1 MAAAVGNQEDEG
13 DRDADDPQQGG
24 THGCSPSARSPCIMS
39 KRRAGFRALRG
50 QDMLYLFIK
59 AALSGILIA
68 IISEVAK
75 RYPGFGGLIA
85 SLPLVSV
92 LGMIWLWRDKP
103 DAANM
108 AAHAE
113 GTFWFVLPSL
123 PMFLV
128 IPAMLR
134 SGFSFWLSLAA
145 GCALTIF
152 LYSMMI
158 WAG

>member
-1 MAAAVGNQEDEG
+1 
-13 DRDADDPQQGG
+13 
-24 THGCSPSARSPCIMS
+24 
-39 KRRAGFRALRG
+39 
-50 QDMLYLFIK
+50 MLYLAIK
-59 AALSGILIA
+59 AALSGVLIA

-108 AAHAE
+108 ASHAE
-113 GTFWFVLPSL
+113 ATFWFVLPSL
-123 PMFLV
+123 PMFLA

-134 SGFSFWLSLAA
+134 NGFGFWVSLAA
-145 GCALTIF
+145 GCVLTVALYA
-152 LYSMMI
+152 LMV
-158 WAG
+158 WAGPRFGLKL